1 VSRAGIRDQARED
14 LEVERD
20 FLLRSLQD
28 LDEEHRLGDVSDE
41 DYARL
46 HDSYTARAAD
56 VLRAIGATGQS
67 AIRAS
72 AQDEGLDETKTAD
85 KVGHEA
91 KETGSTRASTTKVVT
106 RNRGFLIG
114 GVLSVLAGIVVALVV
129 ANTSA
134 RLPGDTA
141 TGSGPSLSIQQTEAR
156 EITQGE
162 VLEEEGQYP
171 EALQVF
177 QKVITQDPVNAV
189 ALSEVGWLEFEAGT
203 QGSSRVSLQEG
214 QSTEERAVSVDPG
227 LPAGHA
233 YLGSMYFFE
242 GNPTLAVIQYSQFIA
257 DRPTA
262 SELDPF
268 LPDMKKAFE
277 MAKKPMPPLTTAT
290 S

>member
-1 VSRAGIRDQARED
+1 VSRAGVRDQARED

-56 VLRAIGATGQS
+56 VLRAIDATG
-67 AIRAS
+67 R
-72 AQDEGLDETKTAD
+72 DVGLGESETAD
-85 KVGHEA
+85 EVGNGAEENGPA
-91 KETGSTRASTTKVVT
+91 PASTRKVVT

-203 QGSSRVSLQEG
+203 QGSSRASLQAG

-268 LPDMKKAFE
+268 LPDIKKAFE
-277 MAKKPMPPLTTAT
+277 MAEKALPPLTTAP